1 MTMPRVPVPCPR
13 RSRVPVEPKPAVPGL
28 MLPPLVS
35 IVTPMPLLTP
45 ALEMVPLLVSELLE
59 LMVTAAV
66 LLVPM
71 ATLPVASMVMLP
83 LVEVSSG
90 VEVAVKSAVSA
101 RAQAAG
107 AAASR
112 AAAAAESIKRCLIN
126 TSLFKNV
133 AGRGTANLGIS
144 LRQGPFAG
152 FGHPT
157 SPREC
162 APFYPSPGAPPPR
175 GAGRAVWHAPLYPA
189 IVPVQQQFLAWA
201 HPSGAKPPVLI

>member
-1 MTMPRVPVPCPR
+1 
-13 RSRVPVEPKPAVPGL
+13 

-90 VEVAVKSAVSA
+90 VEGPAL
-101 RAQAAG
+101 
-107 AAASR
+107 
-112 AAAAAESIKRCLIN
+112 SI
-126 TSLFKNV
+126 
-133 AGRGTANLGIS
+133 
-144 LRQGPFAG
+144 
-152 FGHPT
+152 
-157 SPREC
+157 
-162 APFYPSPGAPPPR
+162 
-175 GAGRAVWHAPLYPA
+175 RAVPPAGVLQRLVGGPLADGQGERVGDSPHQLPVVVRLGGSRCGVGGGIGA
-189 IVPVQQQFLAWA
+189 LHDVPSLMRNLSF
-201 HPSGAKPPVLI
+201 P